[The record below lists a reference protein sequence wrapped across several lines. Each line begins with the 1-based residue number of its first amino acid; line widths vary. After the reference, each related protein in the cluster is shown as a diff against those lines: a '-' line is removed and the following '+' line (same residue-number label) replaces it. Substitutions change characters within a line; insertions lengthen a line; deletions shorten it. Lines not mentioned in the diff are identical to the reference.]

1 MLNIKAKYWNLNAL
15 LLTLSLFAYII
26 ISYFCSRT
34 DAPQILGLYSLLFV
48 LYLSTYYLSD
58 TDLKINQAV
67 NFSIAFR
74 ISLLFLV
81 PNLSDDFYRF
91 IWDGRLFN
99 AGINPFEQLPT
110 FYINHPEAAPPGI
123 NQELFDKLNSKEYFT
138 IYPPVN
144 QLAFIIATWIS
155 STVQGAAIVMRL
167 FIIAAEIGSL
177 YVIKRLLKA
186 YHLPAK
192 NILFYALNPL
202 VILELTGSLHFEAIA
217 IFFVLL
223 SVYLLKKRRSIF
235 SALSFALSVCTKLN
249 PLIFL
254 PLMATRL
261 SFSKTLKYYLFTALF
276 IVMFFMP
283 LYDIHFIK
291 GITSSFSLYF
301 QKFEFNAS
309 IYYLIR
315 AVGYYVKG
323 YNIIGTAGKFLALTT
338 IVVILLYTF
347 FEWRKHRVNAPY
359 QSKRNGN
366 LLVSFLWIYFMYLVF
381 STTLHPWYVTPLVA
395 CSLFSR
401 YRFPIL
407 WSGLIF
413 FTYLNYYNEVYHEYI
428 GIVIAEYVIV
438 YAFMIYELFY
448 KSEELEFVNEE

>member
-1 MLNIKAKYWNLNAL
+1 MLRIEAKHWNINAL
-15 LLTLSLFAYII
+15 LLTLSLFGYLL
-26 ISYFCSRT
+26 ISYFFSR
-34 DAPQILGLYSLLFV
+34 AESPQIVGLYSLLFV
-48 LYLSTYYLSD
+48 FYLSTYYLSD

-67 NFSIAFR
+67 NFAIAFR
-74 ISLLFLV
+74 LSLLVLV

-99 AGINPFEQLPT
+99 AGINPFEQLPS
-110 FYINHPEAAPPGI
+110 FYINHSEAAPVGI
-123 NQELFDKLNSKEYFT
+123 NQELFDKLNSKDYFT

-144 QLAFIIATWIS
+144 QLIFIIATWIS

-177 YVIKRLLKA
+177 YVIKKLLKA

-192 NILFYALNPL
+192 NILLYVLNPL

-223 SVYLLKKRRSIF
+223 SVYLLKKRKSIF

-254 PLMATRL
+254 PVIATRL
-261 SFSKTLKYYLFTALF
+261 SFSKTLKYYLFAALF
-276 IVMFFMP
+276 IAMFFVP
-283 LYDIHFIK
+283 LYDIQFVK
-291 GITSSFSLYF
+291 GMTSSFSLYF

-315 AVGYYVKG
+315 EVGYYVKG
-323 YNIIGTAGKFLALTT
+323 YNVIGTAGKFLALTT
-338 IVVILLYTF
+338 FVVILLYTF
-347 FEWRKHRVNAPY
+347 VVWRRQGVNTAY

-366 LLVSFLWIYFMYLVF
+366 LLVSFLWMYCIYLIFT
-381 STTLHPWYVTPLVA
+381 TTLHPWYVTPLVA
-395 CSLFSR
+395 YSIFSR

-413 FTYLNYYNEVYHEYI
+413 FTYFNYYNDTFHEHI
-428 GIVIAEYVIV
+428 GIVIVEYAMV

-448 KSEELEFVNEE
+448 KKEEVEFVQET

>member
-1 MLNIKAKYWNLNAL
+1 LLRIEVKHWNINAL
-15 LLTLSLFAYII
+15 LLTLSLFGYLFV
-26 ISYFCSRT
+26 SYFFTRAES
-34 DAPQILGLYSLLFV
+34 PQIVGLYSLLFV
-48 LYLSTYYLSD
+48 FYLSAYYLSD
-58 TDLKINQAV
+58 TDFKINQAV
-67 NFSIAFR
+67 NFAIAFR
-74 ISLLFLV
+74 FSLLVLV

-123 NQELFDKLNSKEYFT
+123 DQELFDKLNSKEYFT

-144 QLAFIIATWIS
+144 QLIFIIATWVS
-155 STVQGAAIVMRL
+155 SSVQGAAITMRL
-167 FIIAAEIGSL
+167 FIIAAEIGS
-177 YVIKRLLKA
+177 IFIIRRLLMA

-192 NILFYALNPL
+192 NILLYALNPL

-223 SVYLLKKRRSIF
+223 SVYLLKKRKSIF

-254 PLMATRL
+254 PVIATRL
-261 SFSKTLKYYLFTALF
+261 SFSKTLKYYLFAALF
-276 IVMFFMP
+276 IAMCFVP
-283 LYDIHFIK
+283 LYDIQFIK
-291 GITSSFSLYF
+291 GMTSSFSLYF

-315 AVGYYVKG
+315 EVGYYVKG

-338 IVVILLYTF
+338 FVVILLYTF
-347 FEWRKHRVNAPY
+347 FEWRKHSVNTAY
-359 QSKRNGN
+359 QSKRSGN
-366 LLVSFLWIYFMYLVF
+366 LLVSFLWVYLIYLVF
-381 STTLHPWYVTPLVA
+381 TTTLHPWYITPLVA
-395 CSLFSR
+395 YSIFSR

-413 FTYLNYYNEVYHEYI
+413 FTYFNYYNDAYHEYI
-428 GIVIAEYVIV
+428 GIVIAEYVLV

-448 KSEELEFVNEE
+448 KREDAEEFQGA